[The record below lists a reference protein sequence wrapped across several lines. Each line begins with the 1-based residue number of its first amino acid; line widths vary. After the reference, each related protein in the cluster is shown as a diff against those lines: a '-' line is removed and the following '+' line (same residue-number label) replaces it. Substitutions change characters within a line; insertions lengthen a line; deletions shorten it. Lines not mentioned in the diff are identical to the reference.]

1 MTSAPARQT
10 SLGAG
15 LALIAA
21 GISIVIVNAVFTP
34 LLSADFAVAAVSN
47 EFLARQSLSAF
58 AALMLL
64 FGAMGLNRARAA
76 GAFGSVTFFLAF
88 VGGAL
93 LLATEWA
100 QIWFVRDVGLFS
112 PQTLRD
118 MEAGKGFSWSDIG
131 ALIAFGVFSFGWML
145 FALTLALSS
154 RELRLGAILVILGMI
169 ATPML
174 AALGVWGPAAG
185 SVVLGLGWALLGIRL
200 MRAPVSS

>member
-1 MTSAPARQT
+1 MTTAPARHR

-47 EFLARQSLSAF
+47 EFLARQSFSAF

-64 FGAMGLNRARAA
+64 FGAIGLHRAHKA
-76 GAFGSVTFFLAF
+76 GVLGSVAYFVAF
-88 VGGAL
+88 VGSAL

-112 PQTLRD
+112 PETLRD

-131 ALIAFGVFSFGWML
+131 ALIAFGVFSLGWML
-145 FALTLALSS
+145 FALVLALSS
-154 RELRLGAILVILGMI
+154 AELRVGAILVILGMI

-174 AALGVWGPAAG
+174 AAFGVWGPAAG
-185 SVVLGLGWALLGIRL
+185 SVLLGLGWALLGIRL
-200 MRAPVSS
+200 MRAPVTS